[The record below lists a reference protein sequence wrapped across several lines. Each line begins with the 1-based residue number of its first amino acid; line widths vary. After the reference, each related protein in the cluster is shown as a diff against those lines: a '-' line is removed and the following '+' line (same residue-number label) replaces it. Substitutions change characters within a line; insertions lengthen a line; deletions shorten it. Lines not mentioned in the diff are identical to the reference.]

1 MTDSE
6 DIAALRQEVENWK
19 LIAIEQGRRLDIITR
34 RLNTPCDDE
43 HMPTSDDD
51 MRVASETDLWQIKF
65 RWRIFE
71 RDFDNLS
78 SLVRWIEARLVA
90 IEKQPGIVPK
100 KGWIEGKTLSI
111 GIVDDDMMARQAAA
125 MKNIDPS

>member
-6 DIAALRQEVENWK
+6 DIADLRQEVENWK
-19 LIAIEQGRRLDIITR
+19 LIATEQGRRLDIITK

-43 HMPTSDDD
+43 HFPTSDDD
-51 MRVASETDLWQIKF
+51 LRVATEIDL
-65 RWRIFE
+65 
-71 RDFDNLS
+71 RDVKGTARCLARDVDDLS
-78 SLVRWIEARLVA
+78 SLVRWIEARLVT

-100 KGWIEGKTLSI
+100 KGWIEAKTLSI